1 VLSEEECRLILFS
14 IIEPGDLFW
23 SNEILRLGAHVVL
36 DLIISQKHYPKSNKF
51 SSLSHVVNCVIQSKL
66 QLDLVESETTFITPR
81 DDDWPIGVNNLPN
94 PPIGLVIKGDR
105 ASLSKLKN
113 SISIIGSRK
122 PTDYGIEITKSLA
135 KQAVMQD
142 YLIIS
147 GGAIGIDTAAHI
159 GALSYNGRT
168 ISVLASGFNNLYPDE
183 NRRLFTQVKTNGLLI
198 SEVMP
203 NISAKPN
210 RFLTRNRVMASLS
223 GATIVVEAEYVS
235 GSIRTARNAAEIFRP
250 VFAIPGPITSVLSE
264 GCHRLISERIA
275 DIATSFD
282 EIIELITPLQVR

>member
-1 VLSEEECRLILFS
+1 
-14 IIEPGDLFW
+14 
-23 SNEILRLGAHVVL
+23 VL

-51 SSLSHVVNCVIQSKL
+51 SSLSHAVKGVILSKL
-66 QLDLVESETTFITPR
+66 QVELVESESTFITPR
-81 DDDWPIGVNNLPN
+81 DDDWPIGVNDLPN

-113 SISIIGSRK
+113 SISIVGSRK
-122 PTDYGIEITKSLA
+122 PTDYGVEITKSLA

-142 YLIIS
+142 YLIVS

-159 GALSYNGRT
+159 GALSYMGKT
-168 ISVLASGFNNLYPDE
+168 ICVLAGGFNNLYPAE
-183 NRRLFTQVKTNGLLI
+183 NHRLFTQVKTHGLLI

-210 RFLTRNRVMASLS
+210 RFLTRNRVIAALS

-264 GCHRLISERIA
+264 GCHRLISERVA

-282 EIIELITPLQVR
+282 EIMELITPLQVR